1 VEQSIQRLPQPSAY
15 CLEPFELQPISY
27 SIKYEDLAIS
37 SFFREKLRV
46 DKTFKKH
53 KYQRLE

>member
-1 VEQSIQRLPQPSAY
+1 MSVPQPSASAY

-27 SIKYEDLAIS
+27 SIKHEDLAIS